1 MKFTLKTLPVLFIL
15 VLGYSSCDELDELTE
30 IDITE
35 DFSTTISV
43 ELDAESNLS
52 WSENATIDISIN
64 QEIADNLD
72 LIQDVIINSLTYE
85 INNVNG
91 EGTTISE
98 ASISFNGQSISVE
111 NLDLVTADSNNTVF
125 TIEDTSLLT
134 SIGNALENNPV
145 ITVGLSGTID
155 AVPASFDVIVTLDS
169 TVTVDLL

>member
-15 VLGYSSCDELDELTE
+15 LIASSSCDELDELTE
-30 IDITE
+30 FDIKE
-35 DFSTTISV
+35 DFSTSISV
-43 ELDAESNLS
+43 NLDEESNLS
-52 WSENATIDISIN
+52 WSDSATIDISTN

-72 LIQDVIINSLTYE
+72 LIQNVSINSLTYE
-85 INNVNG
+85 INNVSG

-111 NLDLVTADSNNTVF
+111 NLNLVTADTNNTVF

-169 TVTVDLL
+169 TVTVDVL